1 MRKAIFVLIVFFLLF
16 GCTALFVSES
26 IASDELTWQT
36 LTQTAN
42 FSCSGSNRPGG
53 PCEGIYLKK
62 DRKWF
67 KFEIPAFSEYELS
80 KMECIKPTLEKDE
93 LCNEYSGT
101 CDVLLEGVGMVGGL
115 NPGFTKE
122 PKTIKV
128 RCTQCRTG
136 GFYLTFHPT
145 NCKVEVKYKSYG
157 SCDNYCKSTR
167 GGDFYGQ
174 MVGTEC
180 RCIRGEKKEDKQKP
194 GEDKRVQNK
203 GCDGGFSD
211 GKCSLVENCQSCPQ
225 DCSCPGGMKCKLSG
239 EANFRGCIATAPKI
253 EKLLE
258 EYKENQTKYQELRL
272 YWKRMARLYRAN
284 LIKKMMKFV
293 LFDVPAPTP
302 MTVGDLI
309 VDTVNKIQEE
319 VFYKQKMS
327 DEEILVA
334 QRKYL
339 DRLKEEMRP
348 LILRNREIRN
358 EISKLRD

>member
-1 MRKAIFVLIVFFLLF
+1 MKKITLGLIVFCLLF
-16 GCTALFVSES
+16 IFSGLFMSEL
-26 IASDELTWQT
+26 IASDELAWQT
-36 LTQTAN
+36 LTQTVS
-42 FSCSGSNRPGG
+42 FPCSGSNRPGG
-53 PCEGIYLKK
+53 PCEGVYIKK
-62 DRKWF
+62 DHKWF
-67 KFEIPAFSEYELS
+67 KFEIPALSDYELS
-80 KMECIKPTLEKDE
+80 MKCTVPDLEEDE
-93 LCNEYSGT
+93 RCNEYSGT
-101 CDVLLEGVGMVGGL
+101 CDVLIEGVGMVGGL

-128 RCTQCRTG
+128 KCTQCRTG

-145 NCKVEVKYKSYG
+145 NCKVEVKYRSYG

-167 GGDFYGQ
+167 GDDFYGQ
-174 MVGTEC
+174 MVAEEC
-180 RCIRGEKKEDKQKP
+180 KCVKGKEKKDEQPDKD
-194 GEDKRVQNK
+194 GRVQNE
-203 GCDGGFSD
+203 GCDGGVSD
-211 GKCSLVENCQSCPQ
+211 GKCSLVENCQSCPR
-225 DCSCPGGMKCKLSG
+225 DCSCPGGMKCELSR

-253 EKLLE
+253 EKLLK
-258 EYKENQTKYQELRL
+258 EYKENQAKYQQLRL

-284 LIKKMMKFV
+284 LIKKMMKFI
-293 LFDVPAPTP
+293 LFDVPIPTP

-339 DRLKEEMRP
+339 ERLKEEMRP
-348 LILRNREIRN
+348 LILRNREIRD